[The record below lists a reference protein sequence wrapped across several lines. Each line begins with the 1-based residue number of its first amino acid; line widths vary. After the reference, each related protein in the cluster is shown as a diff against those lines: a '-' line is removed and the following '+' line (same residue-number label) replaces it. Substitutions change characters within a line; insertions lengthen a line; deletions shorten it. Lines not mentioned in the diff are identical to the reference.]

1 MATTD
6 GFSLL
11 DRVVSN
17 YLKGLKEELLLVEG
31 DETIRPAH
39 EMIDKRTPPNGRQT
53 NRNGDAT

>member
-17 YLKGLKEELLLVEG
+17 YLKGLKEELLLVRG
-31 DETIRPAH
+31 
-39 EMIDKRTPPNGRQT
+39 G
-53 NRNGDAT
+53 